1 MKYTKASKV
10 LPESLIA
17 MIQDYIDGGY
27 LYIPRKEENVRRWG
41 EISGSRGMT
50 SLRNEEI
57 VNEFNNGTQV
67 SLLSERYFLSEKT
80 IRNIVSKENN
90 KRSKQ

>member
-1 MKYTKASKV
+1 MKYTKASEV

-27 LYIPRKEENVRRWG
+27 LYIPRKEDNVRRWG

-50 SLRNEEI
+50 LIRNEEI
-57 VNEFNNGTQV
+57 VNEFNNGTPV
-67 SLLSERYFLSEKT
+67 LLLSKRYFLSEKT
-80 IRNIVSKENN
+80 IRNIVSKKNN
-90 KRSKQ
+90 KHNK

>member
-1 MKYTKASKV
+1 MKYTKASGV

-27 LYIPRKEENVRRWG
+27 LYIPRKDENVRKWG
-41 EISGSRGMT
+41 ETSGSRGMT

-57 VNEFNNGTQV
+57 FNEFYNGTQV
-67 SLLSERYFLSEKT
+67 SVLSKRYFLSEKT

-90 KRSKQ
+90 KRNKQ